1 VDLSGGRQSIHVLGI
16 EEPNQVVSYLHRG
29 SINGSTVAEVL
40 DDYASHIRKTT
51 ALVLDNAS
59 PHTCKLIQNKHE
71 EWESKG
77 LILIPLPAYSPELND
92 IERTWKD
99 VKYTK
104 LPTEAWGS
112 LKSLFTELTH
122 TFQKLAPW
130 CLCLQSRGLFK
141 MISRNRRVG
150 VLSPLSC
157 TEYGV
162 KD

>member
-1 VDLSGGRQSIHVLGI
+1 MDLSGGRQSIHVLGI

-59 PHTCKLIQNKHE
+59 PHTCKLIQDKQE

-77 LILIPLPAYSPELND
+77 LILIPLPAYSPELNG

-104 LPTEAWGS
+104 LPTEAWGC

-122 TFQKLAPW
+122 TFQKLG
-130 CLCLQSRGLFK
+130 R
-141 MISRNRRVG
+141 I
-150 VLSPLSC
+150 VLMPSIQ
-157 TEYGV
+157 GIV
-162 KD
+162 